1 MKKPAEFRRVD
12 RTYGEQRTTPKV
24 VPALSVTISP
34 DTAIVPL
41 KVNRQKEFTVTLENQ
56 NLEPVGAEVRLVT
69 PAGWAVSPPSRNVN
83 LTRQGEKASLQFTVS
98 VPPAAGD
105 FVIQAFAKVGNQE
118 LKTGYTAVAYP
129 HIETRYV
136 YSAAQSKVEVI
147 DVATTVSSVGYVEG
161 TGDAI
166 PDALKQLGINVTFL
180 SPKDIATADLSK
192 YPTIVLGVRAYAV
205 RDDLRA
211 YNKRLLDYVA
221 NGGTIVAQYNRGNE
235 VGNLQIG
242 PYPLTM
248 PNVNQNNAERVT
260 HEEAPVKILDPS
272 NSLLNVPNKITESD
286 FDGWI
291 DERGTFF
298 MRTWDPRF
306 TPLLET
312 HDPGEPPREGGL
324 IVAKYGKGTYIYT
337 GLSFFRELPAGV
349 KGAYRIFA
357 NLVSVEN

>member
-1 MKKPAEFRRVD
+1 M
-12 RTYGEQRTTPKV
+12 
-24 VPALSVTISP
+24 
-34 DTAIVPL
+34 
-41 KVNRQKEFTVTLENQ
+41 
-56 NLEPVGAEVRLVT
+56 
-69 PAGWAVSPPSRNVN
+69 
-83 LTRQGEKASLQFTVS
+83 
-98 VPPAAGD
+98 
-105 FVIQAFAKVGNQE
+105 
-118 LKTGYTAVAYP
+118 
-129 HIETRYV
+129 
-136 YSAAQSKVEVI
+136 EVI

-166 PDALKQLGINVTFL
+166 PDALRQLGINVTVL

-192 YPTIVLGVRAYAV
+192 FRTIVLGVRAYAI

-221 NGGTIVAQYNRGNE
+221 NGGTLIAQYNRGNE

-242 PYPLTM
+242 PYRFTM
-248 PNVNQNNAERVT
+248 PNVNQNNADRVT
-260 HEEAPVKILDPS
+260 HEEAPVRILDPAH
-272 NSLLNVPNKITESD
+272 SLLTVPNKITESD

-291 DERGTFF
+291 DERGTYFL
-298 MRTWDPRF
+298 RTWDSRYV
-306 TPLLET
+306 PLLET

-324 IVAKYGKGTYIYT
+324 VVGKYGRGTYIYT